1 MKREQKEENKKPLGF
16 YVVICILS
24 FVAILAIMS
33 FVAPETL
40 IGWYL
45 DQDIRSQLT
54 QLNEKRLLEMPDE
67 PKNPDDVIVNVRFT
81 FDNDDIKDI
90 RVSRAIDVFNEMFED
105 IERDHSINELEDE
118 TELILRWSLLDQR

>member
-1 MKREQKEENKKPLGF
+1 MEREQKKENKKPFGF
-16 YVVICILS
+16 YVIICVLS
-24 FVAILAIMS
+24 FVSILAIMS

-45 DQDIRSQLT
+45 DQDIRSQLS

-67 PKNPDDVIVNVRFT
+67 TKNPDDVIVNVRFT

-105 IERDHSINELEDE
+105 IERDHSINELEYE